1 MAYMTTCRSHVR
13 HVVDVFLYR
22 FILLMS
28 NLGLVFSRLI
38 IIVSNEDIKMCIEIK
53 QGVANNIYSS

>member
-1 MAYMTTCRSHVR
+1 MAYMATCRSHIC

>member
-1 MAYMTTCRSHVR
+1 MSHMQTCRSHVR
-13 HVVDVFLYR
+13 HVADVFLYR
-22 FILLMS
+22 YTLLMS

-38 IIVSNEDIKMCIEIK
+38 IIVSNEDIKTCIEIK